1 MAFDLMTARV
11 RIGLEQ
17 TDTSRDNELT
27 IAMNAALSEAQRY
40 CNRLFAFA
48 HEEVSFIHV
57 AADTVQLFRLPV
69 KRVFSIKA
77 DGNEISADQYHLQ
90 SYSGQLLF
98 DYRIRAHNLTVD
110 YEGGY
115 VQIPSDIELALW
127 IMFDGA
133 WGVIDT
139 SNGSGSNGM
148 GAIKTVSVPD
158 VGSITY
164 SEAQSKASAEG
175 GFMSPVARSI
185 LDLYRLHVC

>member
-40 CNRLFAFA
+40 CNRLFAYA
-48 HEEVSFIHV
+48 HEEVGFIHV
-57 AADTVQLFRLPV
+57 ASDTVQLFRLPI
-69 KRVFSIKA
+69 KRVFSVKA
-77 DGNEISADQYHLQ
+77 DGNEISVNQYHLQ
-90 SYSGQLLF
+90 GYSGQLIF
-98 DYRIRAHNLTVD
+98 DYRIKAHNLIVD

-115 VQIPSDIELALW
+115 VQLPSDLELALW
-127 IMFDGA
+127 MMFDSA
-133 WGVIDT
+133 WGVIDKT
-139 SNGSGSNGM
+139 TGSASGI

-185 LDLYRLHVC
+185 LDLFRLHVC